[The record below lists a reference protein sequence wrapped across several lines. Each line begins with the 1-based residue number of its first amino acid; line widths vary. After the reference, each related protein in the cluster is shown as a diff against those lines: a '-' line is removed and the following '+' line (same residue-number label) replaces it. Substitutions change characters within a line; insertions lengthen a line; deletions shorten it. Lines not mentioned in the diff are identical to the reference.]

1 MVSPQ
6 EVGINLRHMKHAIPE
21 DFWLELKQEGLLR
34 QDTPLPRMAR
44 AA

>member
-1 MVSPQ
+1 M
-6 EVGINLRHMKHAIPE
+6 RHMANAMLE

-34 QDTPLPRMAR
+34 QETPLLQTVL

>member
-1 MVSPQ
+1 M
-6 EVGINLRHMKHAIPE
+6 NHAIPE

-34 QDTPLPRMAR
+34 QETPIPQTAR